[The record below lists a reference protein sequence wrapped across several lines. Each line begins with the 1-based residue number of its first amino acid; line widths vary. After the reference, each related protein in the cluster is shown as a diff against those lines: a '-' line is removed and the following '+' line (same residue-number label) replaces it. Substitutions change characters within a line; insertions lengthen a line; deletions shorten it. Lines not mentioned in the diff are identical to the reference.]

1 MRRYLIVFVTSKKH
15 ESLLLVFAFDLYLFT
30 YLFIYLFIS
39 FAFFQEFHFKVIITN
54 ITCFVSYNLIDLN
67 PRLSIIL
74 LLIFDYNAYYFNR
87 AKVKANL
94 LIFLRIL

>member
-15 ESLLLVFAFDLYLFT
+15 ESLLVVFAFDQ
-30 YLFIYLFIS
+30 YLFIYLLV

-87 AKVKANL
+87 VKVKVNL